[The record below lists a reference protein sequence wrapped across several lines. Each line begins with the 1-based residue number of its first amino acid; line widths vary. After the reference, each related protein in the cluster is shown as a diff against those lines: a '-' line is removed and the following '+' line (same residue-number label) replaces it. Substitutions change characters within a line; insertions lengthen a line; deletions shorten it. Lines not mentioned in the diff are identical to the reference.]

1 MGSGRGDGGNRAGR
15 VEEGKERDKGRE
27 IENKCNQLKT
37 MIIGG
42 FSEHNL
48 KTSQGT
54 YPSFLY

>member
-1 MGSGRGDGGNRAGR
+1 M

-27 IENKCNQLKT
+27 IENKYNQLKT

-48 KTSQGT
+48 KTSQGA